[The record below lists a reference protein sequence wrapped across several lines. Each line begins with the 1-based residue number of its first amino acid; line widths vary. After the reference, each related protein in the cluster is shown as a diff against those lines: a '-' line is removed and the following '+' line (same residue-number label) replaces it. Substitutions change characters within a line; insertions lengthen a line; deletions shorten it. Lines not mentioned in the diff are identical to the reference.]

1 VALGVRHPG
10 HGDRLGA
17 ANDLFGAASSA
28 LMIPSRSG
36 CPGIC
41 GDGRLLVSGL
51 FLTATGAM
59 GVMLVSP
66 ADWMTNLVALAR
78 DG

>member
-1 VALGVRHPG
+1 
-10 HGDRLGA
+10 
-17 ANDLFGAASSA
+17 
-28 LMIPSRSG
+28 
-36 CPGIC
+36 
-41 GDGRLLVSGL
+41 VSGL

-66 ADWMTNLVALAR
+66 ADRMTNLVALAR